1 MCLYVCQVPLD
12 QLEVK
17 VDVFG
22 VQIDCF
28 FVHADALLVLNNVTN
43 MSVHHLHVL

>member
-1 MCLYVCQVPLD
+1 MQLYVCQVLLD

-22 VQIDCF
+22 VQSDCF
-28 FVHADALLVLNNVTN
+28 FVRADAFLVLSNVTN
-43 MSVHHLHVL
+43 MSFHHIHVL